1 MPRITAALIVLAMVL
16 AGCAPATTATPTLNP
31 TATALATSGAT
42 STGVRA
48 DACSLAR
55 SDVEPVIGS
64 VTSQQAQTT
73 SVPGTTAAMN
83 VTACVFTSSDGLLTF
98 AVTRAQVSRAD
109 FDNAVKQMPGM
120 QAESGIGDAAFSGTI
135 SAAGTG
141 VTTLFVLKGSTYF
154 TLQATSRSKDGP
166 ALLTA
171 LRPVAS
177 KVAATL

>member
-1 MPRITAALIVLAMVL
+1 MPRISAAIIVLAMVA
-16 AGCAPATTATPTLNP
+16 AGCTPATTATSPTP
-31 TATALATSGAT
+31 SAPSATSVT
-42 STGVRA
+42 T

-73 SVPGTTAAMN
+73 SVPGTTVGMN

-98 AVTRAQVSRAD
+98 GVTRAQVSRTD

-141 VTTLFVLKGSTYF
+141 VTSLFVLKGSTYF

-166 ALLTA
+166 ALLAA
-171 LRPVAS
+171 LRTVAR
-177 KVAATL
+177 KVAGTL

>member
-1 MPRITAALIVLAMVL
+1 MPRISAAIIVLAMVV
-16 AGCAPATTATPTLNP
+16 AGCTPATT
-31 TATALATSGAT
+31 TATSPTPSAPSATSVT
-42 STGVRA
+42 T

-73 SVPGTTAAMN
+73 NVPGTTVGMN

-98 AVTRAQVSRAD
+98 GVTRAQVSRTD

-135 SAAGTG
+135 STAGTA
-141 VTTLFVLKGSTYF
+141 VTSFFVLKGSTYF

-166 ALLTA
+166 ALLAA
-171 LRPVAS
+171 LRTVAR
-177 KVAATL
+177 KVAGTV

>member
-1 MPRITAALIVLAMVL
+1 MPRISALVIVLAMVA
-16 AGCAPATTATPTLNP
+16 AGCTPATTATSPTP
-31 TATALATSGAT
+31 SAPSVTSVT
-42 STGVRA
+42 T

-73 SVPGTTAAMN
+73 SVPGTTVGMN

-98 AVTRAQVSRAD
+98 GVTRAQVSRTD

-141 VTTLFVLKGSTYF
+141 VTSLFVLKGSTYF

-166 ALLTA
+166 ALLAA
-171 LRPVAS
+171 LRTVAR
-177 KVAATL
+177 KVAGTL

>member
-1 MPRITAALIVLAMVL
+1 MPRISAAIIVLAMVA
-16 AGCAPATTATPTLNP
+16 AGCTPATTATSPTP
-31 TATALATSGAT
+31 SAPSATSVT
-42 STGVRA
+42 T

-73 SVPGTTAAMN
+73 SVPGTTVGMN

-98 AVTRAQVSRAD
+98 GVTRAQVSRTD

-135 SAAGTG
+135 STAGTA
-141 VTTLFVLKGSTYF
+141 VTSLFVLKGSTYF

-166 ALLTA
+166 ALLAA
-171 LRPVAS
+171 LRTVAR
-177 KVAATL
+177 KVAGTL

>member
-1 MPRITAALIVLAMVL
+1 MPRISAAIIVLAVVV
-16 AGCAPATTATPTLNP
+16 AGCTPATTATSPTP
-31 TATALATSGAT
+31 SAASATSVT
-42 STGVRA
+42 T
-48 DACSLAR
+48 DACTLAR

-73 SVPGTTAAMN
+73 SVPGTTVGMN

-98 AVTRAQVSRAD
+98 GVTRAQVSRTD

-135 SAAGTG
+135 GTAGTA
-141 VTTLFVLKGSTYF
+141 VTSFFVLKGSTYF
-154 TLQATSRSKDGP
+154 TLQATSRSKDGA

-171 LRPVAS
+171 LRTVAR
-177 KVAATL
+177 KVAGTL

>member
-1 MPRITAALIVLAMVL
+1 MPRISAAIIVLAVVV
-16 AGCAPATTATPTLNP
+16 AGCTPATTATSPTP
-31 TATALATSGAT
+31 SAASATSVT
-42 STGVRA
+42 T
-48 DACSLAR
+48 DACTLAR

-73 SVPGTTAAMN
+73 SVPGTTVGMN

-98 AVTRAQVSRAD
+98 GVTRAQVSRTD

-135 SAAGTG
+135 STAGTA
-141 VTTLFVLKGSTYF
+141 VTSFFVLKGSTYF

-166 ALLTA
+166 ALLAA
-171 LRPVAS
+171 LRTVAR
-177 KVAATL
+177 KVAGTI

>member
-1 MPRITAALIVLAMVL
+1 MPRISAAFIVLAMVA
-16 AGCAPATTATPTLNP
+16 AGCTPATTATSPTP
-31 TATALATSGAT
+31 SAPSATSVT
-42 STGVRA
+42 T

-73 SVPGTTAAMN
+73 SVPGTTVGMN

-98 AVTRAQVSRAD
+98 GVTRAQVSRTD

-141 VTTLFVLKGSTYF
+141 VTSFFVLKGSTYF

-166 ALLTA
+166 ALLAA
-171 LRPVAS
+171 LRTVAR
-177 KVAATL
+177 KVAGTL

>member
-1 MPRITAALIVLAMVL
+1 MPRISAAIIVLAMVA
-16 AGCAPATTATPTLNP
+16 AGCTPATTAASPTPSAP
-31 TATALATSGAT
+31 SATSVT
-42 STGVRA
+42 T

-73 SVPGTTAAMN
+73 SVPGTTVGMN

-98 AVTRAQVSRAD
+98 GVTRAQVSRTD

-135 SAAGTG
+135 TTAGTA

-166 ALLTA
+166 ALLAA
-171 LRPVAS
+171 LRTVAR
-177 KVAATL
+177 KVAGTL